1 MSNLTE
7 TIKELNKTYGDGSIE
22 QIQNMK
28 DITIERTSTGCLSLD
43 YVLGGG
49 LPRGRVVEVYGQP
62 ASGKTVMSLF
72 CIKEIQKA
80 GGKAAFFDAENTFA
94 RDFAKSIGVDVDNLF
109 LSQSV
114 IAEDVLNMV
123 DALIKTNEM
132 DLIVVDSIASLVPRK
147 EFEEEI
153 GKQTIALQAR
163 TMSQA
168 LRKIV
173 GSASK
178 SKTSLIFLNQV
189 RNKVG
194 VFYGNP
200 ETTPGG
206 LALKFYASIRL
217 KVKNSKKLVGD
228 TEDIVGNIMEVEAVK
243 NKVAVPFRKT
253 AFEVL
258 YSEGI
263 NFAADLLDSAM
274 KYGLITKSKSTYKF
288 GETIIEVGRN
298 HAINELRTNIKL
310 YDTIAEQLKK
320 IYYNSSPD
328 KITEYEVKENKKES
342 ELDEEIEEDIVKE

>member
-1 MSNLTE
+1 MPNLKE
-7 TIKELNKTYGDGSIE
+7 TLKELSKTYGDNSVD
-22 QIQNMK
+22 QIKNMK
-28 DITIERTSTGCLSLD
+28 DISIERTPTGCLSLD
-43 YVLGGG
+43 WVLGGG

-80 GGKAAFFDAENTFA
+80 GGKAAFFDAECAFSQE
-94 RDFAKSIGVDVDNLF
+94 FAKSIGVDVNNLF

-123 DALIKTNEM
+123 DQLIKTNEM
-132 DLIVVDSIASLVPRK
+132 DLIVIDSIASLVPQA
-147 EFEEEI
+147 EFDNVI

-206 LALKFYASIRL
+206 LALKFYSSIRL
-217 KVKNSKKLVGD
+217 KVKNTKKILDANEEVC
-228 TEDIVGNIMEVEAVK
+228 GNIMEVESVK

-253 AFEVL
+253 SFEVI
-258 YSEGI
+258 YTEGI
-263 NFAADLLDSAM
+263 NASADLLDSGI
-274 KYGLITKSKSTYKF
+274 KYNLISKKGSTYF
-288 GETIIEVGRN
+288 YGEEKIGVGRDHSIKVLKEN
-298 HAINELRTNIKL
+298 NELYNK
-310 YDTIAEQLKK
+310 IAEELKK
-320 IYYNSSPD
+320 IYYGGSLEIPRQVA
-328 KITEYEVKENKKES
+328 EQE
-342 ELDEEIEEDIVKE
+342 DE

>member
-1 MSNLTE
+1 
-7 TIKELNKTYGDGSIE
+7 
-22 QIQNMK
+22 
-28 DITIERTSTGCLSLD
+28 
-43 YVLGGG
+43 
-49 LPRGRVVEVYGQP
+49 
-62 ASGKTVMSLF
+62 MSLF

-80 GGKAAFFDAENTFA
+80 GGKAAFFDAECAFA
-94 RDFAKSIGVDVDNLF
+94 KDFAKSIGVDIDNLF

-147 EFEEEI
+147 EFEEEV
-153 GKQTIALQAR
+153 GKQNIALQAR

-178 SKTSLIFLNQV
+178 SKTSLMFINQV

-194 VFYGNP
+194 IFYGNP

-217 KVKNSKKLVGD
+217 KVKNTKKLIGD
-228 TEDIVGNIMEVEAVK
+228 NGEVFGNIMEVEAVK
-243 NKVAVPFRKT
+243 NKVGIPFRKT
-253 AFEVL
+253 EFEVI

-263 NFAADLLDSAM
+263 NAAADLLDSAM
-274 KYGLITKSKSTYKF
+274 KYGLITKNKSTYKF
-288 GETIIEVGRN
+288 GEAIIEVGRD
-298 HAINELRTNIKL
+298 HTILELRTNEKL
-310 YDTIAEQLKK
+310 YNIIATELKK
-320 IYYNSSPD
+320 IYYKSPKD
-328 KITEYEVKENKKES
+328 SIPIIIETKDEETK
-342 ELDEEIEEDIVKE
+342 DEEIKDEEEISE

>member
-1 MSNLTE
+1 MSILND
-7 TIKELNKTYGDGSIE
+7 TIKELNKTYGDGSIQ
-22 QIQNMK
+22 QIQDMK
-28 DITIERTSTGCLSLD
+28 NIEIERTSTGCLSLD

-173 GSASK
+173 GSAAK

-206 LALKFYASIRL
+206 LALKFYSSIRL
-217 KVKNSKKLVGD
+217 RVKNTKRITK
-228 TEDIVGNIMEVEAVK
+228 EDDKEEVIGNIMEVEAVK

-253 AFEVL
+253 SFEVL
-258 YSEGI
+258 YAEGI
-263 NFAADLLDSAM
+263 NYAGDLLDVALKHGIIS
-274 KYGLITKSKSTYKF
+274 KSKSTYKH
-288 GETIIEVGRN
+288 GETIIEVGRD
-298 HAINELRTNIKL
+298 HAIKELKTNQKL
-310 YDTIAEQLKK
+310 FDAVAGEVKN
-320 IYYNSSPD
+320 IYYKQTSS
-328 KITEYEVKENKKES
+328 ISEVTPNNQES
-342 ELDEEIEEDIVKE
+342 SN